1 MELTGK
7 PSRRAR
13 NAGLSENDE
22 RHSNDIDA
30 ARYPEQSR
38 AFSAT
43 RDDCCGGRGPC
54 ECQLGR
60 A

>member
-13 NAGLSENDE
+13 SAGLSENDE

-30 ARYPEQSR
+30 ARYPEQSC
-38 AFSAT
+38 ASSAA
-43 RDDCCGGRGPC
+43 RDDRRGGR
-54 ECQLGR
+54 
-60 A
+60 

>member
-30 ARYPEQSR
+30 ARYPEQSC

-43 RDDCCGGRGPC
+43 RDDCRGGR
-54 ECQLGR
+54 
-60 A
+60 